1 MRKGTHFARQR
12 RKRIVATDEDIVII
26 MVGSVVGRETSLRL
40 DGSMTELVGLC
51 HGVVGRSG
59 LGCCRVLPRCVYR
72 LPVAYRSGTPP
83 YDQPMSLLLTTPDN
97 DPLFFVCERMM
108 NGDVVWR
115 M

>member
-1 MRKGTHFARQR
+1 MRKGTHFARQRR

-26 MVGSVVGRETSLRL
+26 GLGRSSGERRRQL

-97 DPLFFVCERMM
+97 DPLFFVCKRMM